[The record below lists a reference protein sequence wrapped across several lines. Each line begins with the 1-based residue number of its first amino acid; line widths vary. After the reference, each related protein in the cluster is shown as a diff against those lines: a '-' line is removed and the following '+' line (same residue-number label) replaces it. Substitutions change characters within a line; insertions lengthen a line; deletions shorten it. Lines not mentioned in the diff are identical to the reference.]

1 MFLTYLDLTKRL
13 DNSLRKKIK
22 TLLTEIH
29 IGGLRLVYFQLLSTT
44 PGVVRFLPCIF
55 QKTAL
60 LKINFT
66 YLVLPPST
74 ILQ

>member
-13 DNSLRKKIK
+13 DNSLKKKNKDSINRNSYRGFA
-22 TLLTEIH
+22 LSIFS
-29 IGGLRLVYFQLLSTT
+29 ISTT